1 MYKGCLRPA
10 LENGDEDPR
19 LTDQV
24 SETRVFQAL
33 NWEKRGP
40 SIALDQYRNA
50 PEWPPK
56 WMCPVGA
63 RWTENTLTEALPV
76 SPNAPRLG
84 AGEFHPSSFVEKNSK
99 TKRLSYSGKLE
110 SFSIFWEA
118 RWYEADCEKYNPSK
132 KDSTQV
138 FRLLPHVPPIL
149 LLVKWEAS
157 SLSFW
162 GAVLVFSKVG
172 GRRPLVCASTLNAR
186 LQRLEM
192 TLWSNGVQTNI
203 HGVEHQVF
211 LVCFEFWLYQ
221 WLVTAGRLQGL
232 MR

>member
-132 KDSTQV
+132 SNSDQQKTRPRSSDSCLMCLP
-138 FRLLPHVPPIL
+138 FYCWWNERLLV
-149 LLVKWEAS
+149 
-157 SLSFW
+157 SLSEELFW
-162 GAVLVFSKVG
+162 FS
-172 GRRPLVCASTLNAR
+172 
-186 LQRLEM
+186 QR
-192 TLWSNGVQTNI
+192 
-203 HGVEHQVF
+203 
-211 LVCFEFWLYQ
+211 
-221 WLVTAGRLQGL
+221 
-232 MR
+232 